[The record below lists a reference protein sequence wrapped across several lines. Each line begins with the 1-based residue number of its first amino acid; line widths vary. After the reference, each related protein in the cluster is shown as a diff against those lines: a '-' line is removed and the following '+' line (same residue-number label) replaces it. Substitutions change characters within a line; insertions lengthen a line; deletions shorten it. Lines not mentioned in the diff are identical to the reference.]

1 MNSCLP
7 GRPKRRR
14 LGYIPPCL
22 PSRAELPPLGL
33 DWLHEI
39 KHASL
44 EMRASTAAVLRQS
57 EHDQPPSSD
66 RLTSH
71 RETASAPFR
80 VLPLPSKCHLLA
92 SSRRTAAGTYA
103 WAAKRIDLY

>member
-1 MNSCLP
+1 MPSPHSQEGSQNVPPMMNSCLP

-80 VLPLPSKCHLLA
+80 VLPLRK
-92 SSRRTAAGTYA
+92 
-103 WAAKRIDLY
+103 AKPPVRFS